1 MLERLIYRSFRLL
14 DYHLRMAD
22 ELTQPV
28 PHPGLP
34 SRTSILVAAARAF
47 GSRDPDAG
55 VRNPDFLAD
64 TLIGPDELALI
75 SDHPLSTVLTQDYA
89 EASQNPAVV
98 MLASLMILRTR
109 FIDIALKR
117 AVEDGAT
124 QIVILGA
131 GFDSRAY
138 RFRELLKYAHVIE
151 VDAKPTQEY
160 KKQRIQKTLGEGLPN
175 LTYVSIDF
183 ARDDVRK
190 ALQAGGFREGAKTFY
205 IWEGVSMYLPEKSV
219 CEMLQLV
226 ASHSAPGSSIV
237 LDYANSLGIELT
249 KLASQGPVGIA
260 ASWGEPWI
268 FGVPGANGEDF
279 FRELGFDPGVPLSM
293 YNPEVMKRYAVR
305 ADGTTYAAHVIEKA
319 RAEAQARN
327 QAGNAPQ
334 IPAGLLEAQK
344 AIAAAGG
351 VYWLTELTVP
361 AASNSTEV
369 V

>member
-1 MLERLIYRSFRLL
+1 MAPLKSSFW
-14 DYHLRMAD
+14 
-22 ELTQPV
+22 
-28 PHPGLP
+28 
-34 SRTSILVAAARAF
+34 
-47 GSRDPDAG
+47 
-55 VRNPDFLAD
+55 
-64 TLIGPDELALI
+64 
-75 SDHPLSTVLTQDYA
+75 
-89 EASQNPAVV
+89 
-98 MLASLMILRTR
+98 
-109 FIDIALKR
+109 
-117 AVEDGAT
+117 
-124 QIVILGA
+124 GA

-138 RFRELLKYAHVIE
+138 RFRKMLSHAQVIE
-151 VDAKPTQEY
+151 VDAQPTQEY
-160 KKQRIQKTLGEGLPN
+160 KKQRIQKNLGEGLPN

-183 ARDDVRK
+183 ARDDIRN

-219 CEMLQLV
+219 REMLQLV

-237 LDYANSLGIELT
+237 LDYANSLGIEIT
-249 KLASQGPVGIA
+249 KQAPQGPVGIA

-279 FRELGFDPGVPLSM
+279 FRELGFDSGVPLSM

-305 ADGTTYAAHVIEKA
+305 ADGTTYAAHVIEKV
-319 RAEAQARN
+319 RAEAQART

-361 AASNSTEV
+361 ATPSLTEV
-369 V
+369 S